1 MGRQESTCPRARAP
15 YVRGPGATIYH
26 IHVVCS
32 IGGNAIPFQKWGVLA
47 LGICIRSQVGDFS
60 GQRGPTQHTS
70 CPLSRWLGFTQ
81 LPSEGK
87 GGEELERSCDI
98 LEPLPG
104 PGLLPEWPLQDPQ
117 TGAFWRQGP
126 GPQWAGYTNSLP
138 VPTPELVS

>member
-1 MGRQESTCPRARAP
+1 MPFRFRNGEYWLLGSVSDHRWGIFLDTEGPPSTPPAHSAD
-15 YVRGPGATIYH
+15 G
-26 IHVVCS
+26 
-32 IGGNAIPFQKWGVLA
+32 LA
-47 LGICIRSQVGDFS
+47 SL
-60 GQRGPTQHTS
+60 S
-70 CPLSRWLGFTQ
+70 CP
-81 LPSEGK
+81 PEGK